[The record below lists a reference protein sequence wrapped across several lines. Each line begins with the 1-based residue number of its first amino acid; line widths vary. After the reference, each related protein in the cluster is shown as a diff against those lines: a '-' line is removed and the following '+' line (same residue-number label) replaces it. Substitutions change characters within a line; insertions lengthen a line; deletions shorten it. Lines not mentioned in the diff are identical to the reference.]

1 MPNTS
6 DAPKKVVL
14 AYAYGTTNAGDH
26 ALTLG
31 ALRLL
36 EEIDAPVDVTVI
48 SRYSPQQEPSEATR
62 DIQKKFPK
70 VRTVPSPFA
79 FSRSSKVSRLL
90 EKLHGLTLVAFVL
103 FLPRIALSLLRH
115 NEALTEIA
123 DADLVLC
130 NGGNLFYWNRYRK
143 SLPRLVAL
151 AFPMMLARRIGTPYA
166 LLPQTMGPFEGPV
179 PQFLFRDLF
188 EHSEFLLLREP
199 ISKAHA
205 ATVANLE
212 KARTAVVPDLAF
224 VSSPEVAAS
233 GGTVREPDE
242 ELPVSS
248 GAAPFLAVTLR
259 ASQLGDPEVTTNQ
272 EVDRDATEHVASY
285 MSEVVVPVVREHNLN
300 VAVVVQTTNDKEV
313 SERFAELCREKIDQ
327 EVRLITERDPQSLSD
342 LYEEAELLVG
352 MRLHSMIFA
361 LRRDMPTMG
370 VYLEHF
376 GPKIEGTLQMFGLGE
391 YSVLLTETD
400 SADAREALSQ
410 LYLRRERVRDQVS
423 DKRREYLRL
432 KRDILKQSL
441 QWV

>member
-1 MPNTS
+1 MS
-6 DAPKKVVL
+6 DSPKKIVL

-36 EEIDAPVDVTVI
+36 QEVDTPVEVSVI
-48 SRYSPQQEPSEATR
+48 SRYSRQQEPSEATR
-62 DIQKKFPK
+62 DITKRFPD
-70 VRTVPSPFA
+70 VDTVPSPFA
-79 FSRSSKVSRLL
+79 FSRSSALSRML
-90 EKLHGLTLVAFVL
+90 EKMHGFLLVAFVL
-103 FLPRIALSLLRH
+103 SLPRVALSFFHH
-115 NEALTEIA
+115 NEALMEIA

-151 AFPMMLARRIGTPYA
+151 AFPMMLARRTGTPYA

-179 PQFLFRDLF
+179 PKFLFQDLF
-188 EHSEFLLLREP
+188 ERSEFLLLRES
-199 ISKAHA
+199 ISKEHA

-212 KARTAVVPDLAF
+212 KTRTAVVPDLAF
-224 VSSPEVAAS
+224 VSFPEVS
-233 GGTVREPDE
+233 VSRRTVRESDE
-242 ELPVSS
+242 RLPASS
-248 GAAPFLAVTLR
+248 GTAPFLAVTLR
-259 ASQLGDPEVTTNQ
+259 ASQLGDPEVTTDQ
-272 EVDRDATEHVASY
+272 EVDRHATEHVASY
-285 MSEVVVPVVREHNLN
+285 MAEVVVPVVREHDLD

-313 SERFAELCREKIDQ
+313 SERFAELCREKIDR

-342 LYEEAELLVG
+342 LYEEAELLIG

-361 LRRDMPTMG
+361 LRRDTPTMG
-370 VYLEHF
+370 LYLEHF

-391 YSVLLTETD
+391 YSVLLTKTD

-410 LYLRRERVRDQVS
+410 LYLQRERIRDQVS

-432 KRDILKQSL
+432 MRDILTQSL
-441 QWV
+441 QRV

>member
-1 MPNTS
+1 MPNPS

-36 EEIDAPVDVTVI
+36 EEIDVPVEVTVI

-62 DIQKKFPK
+62 DIREKFPG

-90 EKLHGLTLVAFVL
+90 EKLHGLGLVAFVL
-103 FLPRIALSLLRH
+103 LLPRIALSLLRH
-115 NEALTEIA
+115 NEALMEIA

-130 NGGNLFYWNRYRK
+130 NGGNLFYWNRHRK

-166 LLPQTMGPFEGPV
+166 FLPQTMGPFEGRV
-179 PQFLFRDLF
+179 PTLLFQDLF
-188 EHSEFLLLREP
+188 EHSKFLLLREP
-199 ISKAHA
+199 ISKEHA
-205 ATVANLE
+205 AVVANLE
-212 KARTAVVPDLAF
+212 KTRTAVVPDLAF
-224 VSSPEVAAS
+224 VSSPEVSAS
-233 GGTVREPDE
+233 RPVVRELGGESSASDE
-242 ELPVSS
+242 TM
-248 GAAPFLAVTLR
+248 PFLAVTLR
-259 ASQLGDPEVTTNQ
+259 SSQLGDPEVTTDQ
-272 EVDRDATEHVASY
+272 RVDRQATEHVASY
-285 MSEVVVPVVREHNLN
+285 MAEVVVPVAEEQGLGVT
-300 VAVVVQTTNDKEV
+300 VVVQTTNDEEV
-313 SERFAELCREKIDQ
+313 SERFAELCRAKIDR
-327 EVRLITERDPQSLSD
+327 EVRLVTERDPASLSD
-342 LYEEAELLVG
+342 LYEKAELLVG

-361 LRRDMPTMG
+361 LRRDTPTMG

-376 GPKIEGTLQMFGLGE
+376 GPKIEGTLQMFGLGD

-400 SADAREALSQ
+400 PASAGEALSQ
-410 LYLRRERVRDQVS
+410 LYLQRGQIRDQVS

-432 KRDILKQSL
+432 KRDILEQAL
-441 QWV
+441 QEM